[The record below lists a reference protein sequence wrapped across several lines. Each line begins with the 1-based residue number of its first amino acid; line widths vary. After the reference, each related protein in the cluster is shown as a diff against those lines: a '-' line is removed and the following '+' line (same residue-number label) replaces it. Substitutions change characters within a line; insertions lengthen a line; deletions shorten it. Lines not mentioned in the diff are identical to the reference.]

1 MLSHSPKVLPPA
13 TSILGNTNI
22 QCKLGPF
29 WRRAAGGQTSID
41 RIRGAHESS
50 EPPLPRRNDAMNA
63 AYSIVSRLSRLS
75 NDEADDADENERP
88 ARRPWLPLVLVLSA
102 ILVGAAA
109 LLAAV
114 KLGGAVNGPQHL
126 PHLHKRRDPNA
137 SSMQGGIFGGGD
149 DFAW

>member
-1 MLSHSPKVLPPA
+1 
-13 TSILGNTNI
+13 
-22 QCKLGPF
+22 
-29 WRRAAGGQTSID
+29 
-41 RIRGAHESS
+41 
-50 EPPLPRRNDAMNA
+50 MNA

-114 KLGGAVNGPQHL
+114 KLGGWGAFAPMFAPFLG
-126 PHLHKRRDPNA
+126 RRAPPAGSPVRGATRTGSDMPTA
-137 SSMQGGIFGGGD
+137 Q
-149 DFAW
+149 